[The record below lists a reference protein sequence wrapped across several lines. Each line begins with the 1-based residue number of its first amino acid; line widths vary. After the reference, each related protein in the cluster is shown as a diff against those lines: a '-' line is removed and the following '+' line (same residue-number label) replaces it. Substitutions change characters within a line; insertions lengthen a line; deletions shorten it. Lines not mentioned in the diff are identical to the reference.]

1 MVTAELKC
9 IVESLLL
16 VAHSPVKADTVALIL
31 GIEESRAVLCLEQ
44 LYDDYAT
51 GYRGF
56 VVCRVAGGYQFRTR
70 PEHAEWI
77 RKFRRSRPFRFSRA
91 ALETLAVV
99 AYRQPVTRAEID
111 YLRGVDSSGVVRTL
125 LDRHLIRILGK
136 KDVPG
141 KPVIYGTS
149 REFLALFGL
158 ADLTGLPTLKEFNE
172 LPPEMLSELEVGSQT
187 QIASDDGFLA

>member
-16 VAHSPVKADTVALIL
+16 VADQPVKADCVALIL
-31 GIEESRAVLCLEQ
+31 GIDESRAASCLEQ

-51 GYRGF
+51 CGRGF
-56 VVCRVAGGYQFRTR
+56 VVCRVDGGYQFRTR
-70 PEHAEWI
+70 PEHAEWVRRF
-77 RKFRRSRPFRFSRA
+77 RKSRPFRFSRA

-111 YLRGVDSSGVVRTL
+111 CLRGVDSAGVIRTL
-125 LDRHLIRILGK
+125 LDRRLIRILGK
-136 KDVPG
+136 KDAPG

-172 LPPEMLSELEVGSQT
+172 LPPEMLSELESGSQE
-187 QIASDDGFLA
+187 QIALR